1 MSVYFVTSNYSFSG
15 AKVRLFLKNAS
26 IFDFLAFWR
35 RNHPSSSYSS
45 YLYTFKTNPMETT
58 EKKLFL
64 LDAYALIY
72 RAFFAMSKN
81 PRLNSKGVNTSA
93 VMGFLNSLY
102 EILQK
107 EKPSHIGVA
116 FDVAGTA
123 QRQAEYSEYKA
134 NREKMP
140 DDLRDAIPYIIRLI
154 EGFNIPVYGVEGYEA
169 DDVIGTLAKKAE
181 QQGFLTYMMT
191 PDKDFGQLVTDKILL
206 YKPAKFGEPAQVWG
220 PKEVCERYGI
230 QEPKQLI
237 DILGL
242 WGDAADNI
250 PGIPGIGEKTAAQ
263 LVGKYG
269 SVENLIA
276 HADELKGKQKENVV
290 NFAEQGLMSKSLATI
305 NLEVPVEFNEEEL
318 KAKEPD
324 VPMLMA
330 LFEELEFRTFAKRF
344 LEDYKTKQSTL
355 DGPST
360 LRQAQGSGTLASPS
374 LRGTKQSREVTEGS
388 QQNDLF
394 STEATSPSGQFD
406 LFNQGDNSGLLEFSD
421 KDSAKTV
428 AHNYQLV
435 ESDADIQALVGLL
448 SKQKQFVFDTETTNI
463 DVYSAELV
471 GLSFAIKAHEAWYLS
486 MPADQE
492 ECQKK
497 LELLRPLFE
506 DESILKIGQNLK
518 YDISMLA
525 QYGISVKG
533 KLFDTMLAHYLLEP
547 EQRHNM
553 DYLAEVY
560 LNYITI
566 PIEDLIGKGR
576 QQKTMREVPVNLV
589 KEYAAED
596 ADITLQ
602 LYEKLLPLLKENG
615 VEKLFYEIEMPLV
628 PVLSRMEANGVRI
641 DTENLLQISEAF
653 GVEIHKIEE
662 EIYNAAGMPFNIA
675 SPKQLGE
682 VLFEKLRIDEK
693 AKKTKTGQYATGE
706 DVLQKLSHK
715 HPIIQL
721 ILDYRSFTKLKSTY
735 LDALPALVNPKDGL
749 IHTSYNQAVTATGRL
764 SSNNPNLQNIP
775 VRTEKGR
782 EIRRAFV
789 PRSPQYTLLAADYSQ
804 IELRIIAH
812 LSQDP
817 AMMADFN
824 LGHDIHAATA
834 AKVFHVPMDQVT
846 KEQRS
851 RAKAVNFGIIY
862 GMSAFGLAERMEL
875 SRSEAADIIK
885 KYFEEYAGIKEYMNR
900 SIALARE
907 RGYAETIL
915 GRRRYLRDINGAN
928 SVVRGFAER
937 NAINAP
943 IQGSSADMIKIAMI
957 GIHEELERLKM
968 QSKMILQVHDELVF
982 DAHLDELDALKAIVQ
997 DKMVNALPLS
1007 VPVVVEMNTGANWL
1021 EAH

>member
-1 MSVYFVTSNYSFSG
+1 
-15 AKVRLFLKNAS
+15 
-26 IFDFLAFWR
+26 
-35 RNHPSSSYSS
+35 
-45 YLYTFKTNPMETT
+45 METT

-81 PRLNSKGVNTSA
+81 PRMNSKGVNTSA

-107 EKPSHIGVA
+107 EKPTHIGVA

-140 DDLRDAIPYIIRLI
+140 DDLRDAIPYIIRLV
-154 EGFNIPVYGVEGYEA
+154 EAFNIPVYGVEGYEA
-169 DDVIGTLAKKAE
+169 DDVIGTLSKKAE
-181 QQGFLTYMMT
+181 QQGFITYMMT

-250 PGIPGIGEKTAAQ
+250 PGIPGIGEKTAAI

-276 HADELKGKQKENVV
+276 HADELKGKQKENVIA
-290 NFAEQGLMSKSLATI
+290 FAEQGLMSKALATI
-305 NLEVPVEFNEEEL
+305 NLEVPVKFNEEEL
-318 KAKEPD
+318 KAKDPD
-324 VPMLMA
+324 VPALMA
-330 LFEELEFRTFAKRF
+330 LFEELEFKTFAKRF
-344 LEDYKTKQSTL
+344 LEDYKGKHGVDSPL
-355 DGPST
+355 PPSE
-360 LRQAQGSGTLASPS
+360 
-374 LRGTKQSREVTEGS
+374 RGTQPMGASAGS
-388 QQNDLF
+388 QQPELF
-394 STEATSPSGQFD
+394 SDASAFD
-406 LFNQGDNSGLLEFSD
+406 LFHQGDNSGLLEFSD
-421 KDSAKTV
+421 KDSAKTI
-428 AHNYQLV
+428 AHDYQLV
-435 ESDADIQALVGLL
+435 EAEADIKALVELL
-448 SKQKQFVFDTETTNI
+448 SQQQQFVFDTETTNI

-471 GLSFAIKAHEAWYLS
+471 GLSFAIKAHEAWYLT
-486 MPADQE
+486 MPAE
-492 ECQKK
+492 REACQKK

-506 DESILKIGQNLK
+506 NESILKIGQNLK

-533 KLFDTMLAHYLLEP
+533 KMFDTMLAHYLLEP

-560 LNYITI
+560 LNYLTI

-576 QQKTMREVPVNLV
+576 QQKTMREVPVELV

-641 DTENLLQISEAF
+641 DTENLQQISEAF
-653 GVEIHKIEE
+653 GGEIHKIEE
-662 EIYNAAGMPFNIA
+662 QIYQAAGTPFNIA

-682 VLFEKLRIDEK
+682 ILFERLRIDEK

-715 HPIIQL
+715 HPIIQM

-789 PRSPQYTLLAADYSQ
+789 PRSEAYTLLAADYSQ

-817 AMMADFN
+817 AMVADFN

-875 SRSEAADIIK
+875 SRSEAADIIR

-900 SIALARE
+900 SIALAKE

-957 GIHEELERLKM
+957 GIHQELERLKM

>member
-1 MSVYFVTSNYSFSG
+1 
-15 AKVRLFLKNAS
+15 
-26 IFDFLAFWR
+26 
-35 RNHPSSSYSS
+35 
-45 YLYTFKTNPMETT
+45 METT

-72 RAFFAMSKN
+72 RAFFAMNKN
-81 PRLNSKGVNTSA
+81 PRMTSKGLNTSA

-102 EILQK
+102 EILK
-107 EKPSHIGVA
+107 NEKPTHIGVA

-140 DDLRDAIPYIIRLI
+140 DDLRESIPYIIRLI
-154 EGFNIPVYGVEGYEA
+154 EAFNIPIYGVEGYEA
-169 DDVIGTLAKKAE
+169 DDVIGTLSKKAE
-181 QQGFLTYMMT
+181 QQGFTTYMMT
-191 PDKDFGQLVTDKILL
+191 PDKDFGQLVTDKVLL

-263 LVGKYG
+263 LVQKYG

-276 HADELKGKQKENVV
+276 HADELKGKQKENVI
-290 NFAEQGLMSKSLATI
+290 NFAEQGMMSKMLATI
-305 NLEVPVEFNEEEL
+305 NLEVPVEFDEEEL

-324 VPMLMA
+324 LPALMA
-330 LFEELEFRTFAKRF
+330 LFEELEFKTFAKRF
-344 LEDYKTKQSTL
+344 LEDYKGKQSTL

-360 LRQAQGSGTLASPS
+360 GSGTSASPS
-374 LRGTKQSREVTEGS
+374 LRGTKQSRETAES
-388 QQNDLF
+388 QTPDLF
-394 STEATSPSGQFD
+394 STSTPSGEFD
-406 LFNQGDNSGLLEFSD
+406 LFHQNDNSGLLEFSD

-428 AHNYQLV
+428 AHDYKLV
-435 ESDADIQALVGLL
+435 ETEADIKVLVELL
-448 SKQKQFVFDTETTNI
+448 KSQKQFIFDTETTNV
-463 DVYSAELV
+463 DVYSADLV
-471 GLSFAIKAHEAWYLS
+471 GVSFAIKAHEAWYLP
-486 MPADQE
+486 MPTE
-492 ECQKK
+492 REKCQKK

-506 DESILKIGQNLK
+506 DETILKIGQNLK

-525 QYGISVKG
+525 QYGINVKG
-533 KLFDTMLAHYLLEP
+533 KMFDTMLAHYLLEP

-560 LNYITI
+560 LNY
-566 PIEDLIGKGR
+566 
-576 QQKTMREVPVNLV
+576 
-589 KEYAAED
+589 
-596 ADITLQ
+596 ITLQ

-628 PVLSRMEANGVRI
+628 PVLSRMETNGVKI
-641 DTENLLQISEAF
+641 DTQNLQQISDEF
-653 GVEIHKIEE
+653 GGEIQKIEE
-662 EIYNAAGMPFNIA
+662 EIYALAGTPFNIA

-682 VLFEKLRIDEK
+682 VLFEKLKIDEK

-706 DVLQKLSHK
+706 EVLQKLLHK
-715 HPIIQL
+715 HPIIQK

-775 VRTEKGR
+775 VRTAQGR

-817 AMMADFN
+817 AMVNDFN

-834 AKVFHVPMDQVT
+834 AKVFHVPMNEVT

-957 GIHEELERLKM
+957 GIHKEMQRLKM
-968 QSKMILQVHDELVF
+968 QSKMMLQVHDELVF
-982 DAHLDELDALKAIVQ
+982 DAHLDELDTLKAIVN

-1007 VPVVVEMNTGANWL
+1007 VPVVVEMNTGNNWL

>member
-1 MSVYFVTSNYSFSG
+1 
-15 AKVRLFLKNAS
+15 
-26 IFDFLAFWR
+26 
-35 RNHPSSSYSS
+35 
-45 YLYTFKTNPMETT
+45 METT

-72 RAFFAMSKN
+72 RAFFAMNKN
-81 PRLNSKGVNTSA
+81 PRMTSKGLNTSA

-102 EILQK
+102 EILK
-107 EKPSHIGVA
+107 NEKPTHIGVA

-140 DDLRDAIPYIIRLI
+140 DDLRESIPYIIRLI
-154 EGFNIPVYGVEGYEA
+154 EAFNIPIYGVEGYEA
-169 DDVIGTLAKKAE
+169 DDVIGTLSKKAE
-181 QQGFLTYMMT
+181 QQGFTTYMMT
-191 PDKDFGQLVTDKILL
+191 PDKDFGQLVTDKVLL

-263 LVGKYG
+263 LVQKYG

-276 HADELKGKQKENVV
+276 HADELKGKQKENVI
-290 NFAEQGLMSKSLATI
+290 NFAEQGMMSKMLATI
-305 NLEVPVEFNEEEL
+305 NLEVPVEFDEEEL
-318 KAKEPD
+318 RAKEPD
-324 VPMLMA
+324 LPALMA
-330 LFEELEFRTFAKRF
+330 LFEELEFKTFAKRF
-344 LEDYKTKQSTL
+344 LDDYKKAHTDSLQ
-355 DGPST
+355 
-360 LRQAQGSGTLASPS
+360 QASPS
-374 LRGTKQSREVTEGS
+374 ERGAGGS
-388 QQNDLF
+388 QTLPTAKGSQTPDLF
-394 STEATSPSGQFD
+394 SNADQFD
-406 LFNQGDNSGLLEFSD
+406 LFSQSENNGNLLEFSD
-421 KDSAKTV
+421 KNSAKTV
-428 AHNYQLV
+428 QHDYKLV
-435 ESDADIQALVGLL
+435 ETDEDIKALVKQL
-448 SKQKQFVFDTETTNI
+448 SKQKQFVFDTETTNV
-463 DVYSAELV
+463 DVYSADLV
-471 GLSFAIKAHEAWYLS
+471 GVSFAIKAHEAWYLPMS
-486 MPADQE
+486 AERE

-506 DESILKIGQNLK
+506 DESILIIGQNLK

-533 KLFDTMLAHYLLEP
+533 KMFDTMLAHYLLEP

-576 QQKTMREVPVNLV
+576 QQKTMREVPVETV

-641 DTENLLQISEAF
+641 DTQNLQQISDEF
-653 GVEIHKIEE
+653 GGEIQKIEE
-662 EIYNAAGMPFNIA
+662 EIYALAGTPFNIA

-682 VLFEKLRIDEK
+682 VLFEKLKIDEK

-706 DVLQKLSHK
+706 EVLQKLLHK
-715 HPIIQL
+715 HPIIQK

-775 VRTEKGR
+775 VRTAQGR

-789 PRSPQYTLLAADYSQ
+789 PRSEAYTLLAADYSQ

-817 AMMADFN
+817 AMVADFN

-834 AKVFHVPMDQVT
+834 AKVFHVPMNEVT

-957 GIHEELERLKM
+957 GIHEEMQRLKM
-968 QSKMILQVHDELVF
+968 QSKMMLQVHDELVF
-982 DAHLDELDALKAIVQ
+982 DAHLDELDTLKAIVN

-1007 VPVVVEMNTGANWL
+1007 VPVVVEMNTGSNWL

>member
-1 MSVYFVTSNYSFSG
+1 
-15 AKVRLFLKNAS
+15 
-26 IFDFLAFWR
+26 
-35 RNHPSSSYSS
+35 
-45 YLYTFKTNPMETT
+45 METT

-72 RAFFAMSKN
+72 RAFFALNKN
-81 PRLNSKGVNTSA
+81 PRINSKGVNTSA

-102 EILQK
+102 EILK
-107 EKPSHIGVA
+107 NEKPSHIGVA

-123 QRQAEYSEYKA
+123 QRQEEYNEYKA

-140 DDLRDAIPYIIRLI
+140 DDLRESIPYIIRLI
-154 EGFNIPVYGVEGYEA
+154 EAFNIPIYGVEGYEA
-169 DDVIGTLAKKAE
+169 DDVIGTLSKKAE
-181 QQGFLTYMMT
+181 KEGFTTYMMT
-191 PDKDFGQLVTDKILL
+191 PDKDFGQLVTDKVLL
-206 YKPAKFGEPAQVWG
+206 YKPAKFGEPAQIWG

-230 QEPKQLI
+230 SEPKQLI

-250 PGIPGIGEKTAAQ
+250 PGIPGIGEKTAAI

-276 HADELKGKQKENVV
+276 HADELKGKQKDNVIA
-290 NFAEQGLMSKSLATI
+290 FAEQGLMSKALATI
-305 NLEVPVEFNEEEL
+305 NLEVPVDFDENEL
-318 KAKEPD
+318 KAKGPD
-324 VPMLMA
+324 LPTLMA
-330 LFEELEFRTFAKRF
+330 LFEELEFKTFAKRF
-344 LEDYKTKQSTL
+344 LDDYKKTHTGEASL
-355 DGPST
+355 DCFVPRNDGKTS
-360 LRQAQGSGTLASPS
+360 
-374 LRGTKQSREVTEGS
+374 GS
-388 QQNDLF
+388 QAPDLF
-394 STEATSPSGQFD
+394 SNETSTPSGQFD
-406 LFNQGDNSGLLEFSD
+406 LFNQDGGNGLLEFSD

-428 AHNYQLV
+428 QHVYKLV
-435 ESDADIQALVGLL
+435 ETDEEIKALVEHL
-448 SKQKQFVFDTETTNI
+448 SQQTRFVFDTETTNI
-463 DVYSAELV
+463 DVYSADLV

-486 MPADQE
+486 MPANRE
-492 ECQKK
+492 ECQRK

-506 DESILKIGQNLK
+506 DESIMKIGQNLK
-518 YDISMLA
+518 FDISMLA

-533 KLFDTMLAHYLLEP
+533 KLFDTMLAHYLIEP

-560 LNYITI
+560 LNYVTI
-566 PIEDLIGKGR
+566 PIEELIGKGR
-576 QQKTMREVPVNLV
+576 QQKTMREVPVELV

-596 ADITLQ
+596 ADITMR

-628 PVLSRMEANGVRI
+628 PVLSRMEANGVKI
-641 DTENLLQISEAF
+641 DTENLKQISDEFA
-653 GVEIHKIEE
+653 VEIRKIEE
-662 EIYNAAGMPFNIA
+662 QIYELAGMPFNIA

-682 VLFEKLRIDEK
+682 ILFEKLRIDEK

-706 DVLQKLSHK
+706 EVLQKLAHK
-715 HPIIQL
+715 HPIVNL
-721 ILDYRSFTKLKSTY
+721 ILDYRSLTKLKSTY

-749 IHTSYNQAVTATGRL
+749 IHTSFNQAVTATGRL

-789 PRSPQYTLLAADYSQ
+789 PRSEQYTLLAADYSQ

-817 AMMADFN
+817 AMVADFN

-834 AKVFHVPMDQVT
+834 AKVFHVPMEQVT

-900 SIALARE
+900 SIALAKE

-957 GIHEELERLKM
+957 GIHQELERLKM

-982 DAHLDELDALKAIVQ
+982 DAHLDELDTLKSIVQ
-997 DKMVNALPLS
+997 DKMVNAMPLS
-1007 VPVVVEMNTGANWL
+1007 VPVVVEINTGANWL

>member
-1 MSVYFVTSNYSFSG
+1 
-15 AKVRLFLKNAS
+15 
-26 IFDFLAFWR
+26 
-35 RNHPSSSYSS
+35 
-45 YLYTFKTNPMETT
+45 METT

-140 DDLRDAIPYIIRLI
+140 DALRDAIPYIIRLI

-181 QQGFLTYMMT
+181 QQGFTTYMMT

-230 QEPKQLI
+230 KEPKQLI

-242 WGDAADNI
+242 WGDASDNI
-250 PGIPGIGEKTAAQ
+250 PGIPGIGEKTAAI

-305 NLEVPVEFNEEEL
+305 NLEVPVEFDEEEL

-324 VPMLMA
+324 VPALMA

-344 LEDYKTKQSTL
+344 LDDYKKSH
-355 DGPST
+355 DGQPVIET
-360 LRQAQGSGTLASPS
+360 PAPKTAAP
-374 LRGTKQSREVTEGS
+374 EP
-388 QQNDLF
+388 
-394 STEATSPSGQFD
+394 STEAPTPSGAFD
-406 LFNQGDNSGLLEFSD
+406 LFHQGGETDDLLVFSD

-435 ESDADIQALVGLL
+435 ESDADIQAVVALL

-463 DVYSAELV
+463 DVYCAELV

-486 MPADQE
+486 MPADRD

-506 DESILKIGQNLK
+506 DESIIKIGQNLK

-576 QQKTMREVPVNLV
+576 MQKTMREVPVNLV

-615 VEKLFYEIEMPLV
+615 VEKLFYKIEMPLV

-641 DTENLLQISEAF
+641 DTENLKQISDEF
-653 GVEIHKIEE
+653 GIKIHKIEE
-662 EIYNAAGMPFNIA
+662 KIYELAGMPFNIA

-682 VLFEKLRIDEK
+682 ILFERLRIDEK

-721 ILDYRSFTKLKSTY
+721 ILDYRSLTKLKSTY

-775 VRTEKGR
+775 VRTAQGR

-789 PRSPQYTLLAADYSQ
+789 PRSSEYTLLAADYSQ

-817 AMMADFN
+817 VMVNDFN

-957 GIHEELERLKM
+957 GIHQELERLKM

-1007 VPVVVEMNTGANWL
+1007 VPVIVEMNTGSNWL

>member
-1 MSVYFVTSNYSFSG
+1 MIENDVQKFHSILSFVVF
-15 AKVRLFLKNAS
+15 AKLEKISL
-26 IFDFLAFWR
+26 W
-35 RNHPSSSYSS
+35 Y
-45 YLYTFKTNPMETT
+45 FKTSYFYTIKRNTMETT

-72 RAFFAMSKN
+72 RAFFALNKN

-102 EILQK
+102 EILK
-107 EKPSHIGVA
+107 NEKPTHIGVA

-123 QRQAEYSEYKA
+123 QRQEEYSEYKA

-154 EGFNIPVYGVEGYEA
+154 EAFNIPVYGVEGYEA
-169 DDVIGTLAKKAE
+169 DDVIGTMSKMAE
-181 QQGFLTYMMT
+181 QQGFVTYMMT
-191 PDKDFGQLVTDKILL
+191 PDKDFGQLVTDKVLL
-206 YKPAKFGEPAQVWG
+206 YKPAKFGEPAQIWG

-250 PGIPGIGEKTAAQ
+250 PGIPGIGEKTAS
-263 LVGKYG
+263 LLIGRYG

-318 KAKEPD
+318 RAKEPD
-324 VPMLMA
+324 VPTLMA
-330 LFEELEFRTFAKRF
+330 LFEELEFRAFAKRF
-344 LEDYKTKQSTL
+344 LEDYNGKHGVDSPL
-355 DGPST
+355 PPSQREMSQPT
-360 LRQAQGSGTLASPS
+360 GASG
-374 LRGTKQSREVTEGS
+374 GS
-388 QQNDLF
+388 QQSDLF
-394 STEATSPSGQFD
+394 SSNETFD
-406 LFNQGDNSGLLEFSD
+406 LFHQGDNSGILEFSD

-428 AHNYQLV
+428 KHDYKLV
-435 ESDADIQALVGLL
+435 ETEADIQALVALL

-471 GLSFAIKAHEAWYLS
+471 GLSFAIKAHKAWYLS

-506 DESILKIGQNLK
+506 DQNIMKIGQNLK

-525 QYGISVKG
+525 QYGIEVKG
-533 KLFDTMLAHYLLEP
+533 KMFDTMLAHYLLEP

-576 QQKTMREVPVNLV
+576 MQKTMREVPVTLV

-641 DTENLLQISEAF
+641 DTENLKQISDEFAI
-653 GVEIHKIEE
+653 EIHNIEE
-662 EIYNAAGMPFNIA
+662 KIYELAGMPFNIA

-682 VLFEKLRIDEK
+682 ILFERLRIDEK

-817 AMMADFN
+817 AMVADFN

-957 GIHEELERLKM
+957 GIHKELERLKM

-982 DAHLDELDALKAIVQ
+982 DAHLDELEALKAIVQ
-997 DKMVNALPLS
+997 EKMVKALPLS
-1007 VPVVVEMNTGANWL
+1007 VPVIVEMNTGNNWL

>member
-1 MSVYFVTSNYSFSG
+1 
-15 AKVRLFLKNAS
+15 
-26 IFDFLAFWR
+26 
-35 RNHPSSSYSS
+35 
-45 YLYTFKTNPMETT
+45 METT

-81 PRLNSKGVNTSA
+81 PRMNSKGLNTSA

-107 EKPSHIGVA
+107 EKPTHIGVA
-116 FDVAGTA
+116 FDVSGTA

-140 DDLRDAIPYIIRLI
+140 DDLRDSIPYIIRLI
-154 EGFNIPVYGVEGYEA
+154 EAFNIPVYGVEGYEA
-169 DDVIGTLAKKAE
+169 DDVIGTLSKKAE
-181 QQGFLTYMMT
+181 QQGFITYMMT

-263 LVGKYG
+263 LVQKYG

-276 HADELKGKQKENVV
+276 HADELKGKQKENVI
-290 NFAEQGLMSKSLATI
+290 NFAEQGLMSKALATI
-305 NLEVPVEFNEEEL
+305 NLEVPVEFSEEEL

-324 VPMLMA
+324 VPALMA
-330 LFEELEFRTFAKRF
+330 LFEELEFKTFAKRF
-344 LEDYKTKQSTL
+344 LEDYKKTHGDVPQAETPTPK
-355 DGPST
+355 PS
-360 LRQAQGSGTLASPS
+360 AP
-374 LRGTKQSREVTEGS
+374 
-388 QQNDLF
+388 NLF
-394 STEATSPSGQFD
+394 STTPPSSEFD
-406 LFNQGDNSGLLEFSD
+406 LFHQGDNSGLLEFSD
-421 KDSAKTV
+421 KDSAKMV
-428 AHNYQLV
+428 PHDYKLV
-435 ESDADIQALVGLL
+435 ENDADIKSLVDLL
-448 SKQKQFVFDTETTNI
+448 CKQKQFVFDTETTNI

-486 MPADQE
+486 MPAE
-492 ECQKK
+492 REACQKK

-506 DESILKIGQNLK
+506 NEGIQKIGQNLK

-533 KLFDTMLAHYLLEP
+533 PMFDTMLAHYLLEP

-560 LNYITI
+560 LNYLTI

-576 QQKTMREVPVNLV
+576 QQRTMREVPVEQV

-602 LYEKLLPLLKENG
+602 LYEKLMPLLKENG

-628 PVLSRMEANGVRI
+628 PVLSRMEANGVKI
-641 DTENLLQISEAF
+641 DTENLQQISEEF
-653 GVEIHKIEE
+653 GKEIRKIEE
-662 EIYNAAGMPFNIA
+662 QIYQAAGTPFNIA

-682 VLFEKLRIDEK
+682 ILFEKLKIDEK

-715 HPIIQL
+715 HPIIQM

-817 AMMADFN
+817 AMVNDFN

-834 AKVFHVPMDQVT
+834 AKVFHVPMEQVT

-957 GIHEELERLKM
+957 GIHQELERLKM

-982 DAHLDELDALKAIVQ
+982 DAHLDELDTLKAIVN

-1007 VPVVVEMNTGANWL
+1007 VPVVVEMNTGSNWL

>member
-1 MSVYFVTSNYSFSG
+1 
-15 AKVRLFLKNAS
+15 
-26 IFDFLAFWR
+26 
-35 RNHPSSSYSS
+35 
-45 YLYTFKTNPMETT
+45 METT

-72 RAFFAMSKN
+72 RAFFALNKN
-81 PRLNSKGVNTSA
+81 PRINSKGVNTSA

-102 EILQK
+102 EILK
-107 EKPSHIGVA
+107 NEKPSYIGVA

-123 QRQAEYSEYKA
+123 QRQEEYSEYKA

-140 DDLRDAIPYIIRLI
+140 DDLRESIPYIIRLI
-154 EGFNIPVYGVEGYEA
+154 EAFNIPIYGVEGYEA
-169 DDVIGTLAKKAE
+169 DDVIGTLSKKAE
-181 QQGFLTYMMT
+181 KEGFTTYMMT
-191 PDKDFGQLVTDKILL
+191 PDKDFGQLVTDKVLL
-206 YKPAKFGEPAQVWG
+206 YKPAKFGEPAQIWG

-230 QEPKQLI
+230 SEPKQLI

-250 PGIPGIGEKTAAQ
+250 PGIPGIGEKTAAI

-276 HADELKGKQKENVV
+276 HADELKGKQKENVIA
-290 NFAEQGLMSKSLATI
+290 FAEQGLMSKALATI
-305 NLEVPVEFNEEEL
+305 NLEVPVNFDENEL

-324 VPMLMA
+324 LPTLMA
-330 LFEELEFRTFAKRF
+330 LFEELEFKTFAKRF
-344 LEDYKTKQSTL
+344 LDDYKKIHTGEASL
-355 DGPST
+355 DCFVPRNDGKTS
-360 LRQAQGSGTLASPS
+360 
-374 LRGTKQSREVTEGS
+374 GS
-388 QQNDLF
+388 QAPDLF
-394 STEATSPSGQFD
+394 SNETSTPSGQFD
-406 LFNQGDNSGLLEFSD
+406 LFNQDGGNGLLEFSD

-428 AHNYQLV
+428 QHVYKLV
-435 ESDADIQALVGLL
+435 ETDEEIKALVERL
-448 SKQKQFVFDTETTNI
+448 SQQTRFVFDTETTNI
-463 DVYSAELV
+463 DVYSADLV

-486 MPADQE
+486 MPANRE
-492 ECQKK
+492 ECQRK

-506 DESILKIGQNLK
+506 DESIMKIGQNLK
-518 YDISMLA
+518 FDISMLA

-533 KLFDTMLAHYLLEP
+533 KLFDTMLAHYLIEP

-560 LNYITI
+560 LNYVTI
-566 PIEDLIGKGR
+566 PIEELIGKGR
-576 QQKTMREVPVNLV
+576 QQKTMREVPVELV

-596 ADITLQ
+596 ADITMR

-628 PVLSRMEANGVRI
+628 PVLSRMEANGVKI
-641 DTENLLQISEAF
+641 DTENLKQISDEFA
-653 GVEIHKIEE
+653 VEIRKIEE
-662 EIYNAAGMPFNIA
+662 QIYELAGMPFNIA

-682 VLFEKLRIDEK
+682 ILFEKLRIDEK

-706 DVLQKLSHK
+706 EVLQKLAHK
-715 HPIIQL
+715 HPIVNL
-721 ILDYRSFTKLKSTY
+721 ILDYRSLTKLKSTY

-749 IHTSYNQAVTATGRL
+749 IHTSFNQAVTATGRL

-789 PRSPQYTLLAADYSQ
+789 PRSEQYTLLAADYSQ

-817 AMMADFN
+817 AMVADFN

-834 AKVFHVPMDQVT
+834 AKVFHVPMEQVT

-900 SIALARE
+900 SIALAKE

-957 GIHEELERLKM
+957 GIHQELERLKM

-982 DAHLDELDALKAIVQ
+982 DAHLDELDTLKSIVQ
-997 DKMVNALPLS
+997 DKMVHAMPLS
-1007 VPVVVEMNTGANWL
+1007 VPVVVEINTGANWL

>member
-1 MSVYFVTSNYSFSG
+1 
-15 AKVRLFLKNAS
+15 
-26 IFDFLAFWR
+26 
-35 RNHPSSSYSS
+35 
-45 YLYTFKTNPMETT
+45 MENT

-72 RAFFAMSKN
+72 RAFFALSKN
-81 PRLNSKGVNTSA
+81 PRMNSKGVNTSA

-107 EKPSHIGVA
+107 EKPTHIGVA
-116 FDVAGTA
+116 FDVSGTA

-140 DDLRDAIPYIIRLI
+140 DDLRDSIPYIIRLI
-154 EGFNIPVYGVEGYEA
+154 EAFNIPVYGVEGYEA
-169 DDVIGTLAKKAE
+169 DDVIGTLSKKAE
-181 QQGFLTYMMT
+181 QQGFITYMMT

-230 QEPKQLI
+230 KEPKQLI

-263 LVGKYG
+263 LVQKYG

-276 HADELKGKQKENVV
+276 HADELKGKQKENVI
-290 NFAEQGLMSKSLATI
+290 NFAEQGLLSKALATI

-318 KAKEPD
+318 KTKEPD
-324 VPMLMA
+324 VPTLMA
-330 LFEELEFRTFAKRF
+330 LFEELEFKTFAKRF
-344 LEDYKTKQSTL
+344 LEDYKKTHGDVPQAETPTPK
-355 DGPST
+355 PS
-360 LRQAQGSGTLASPS
+360 AP
-374 LRGTKQSREVTEGS
+374 
-388 QQNDLF
+388 NLF
-394 STEATSPSGQFD
+394 STTPPSSEFD
-406 LFNQGDNSGLLEFSD
+406 LFHQGDNSGLLEFSD

-428 AHNYQLV
+428 PHDYKLV
-435 ESDADIQALVGLL
+435 ENDADIKSLVDLL
-448 SKQKQFVFDTETTNI
+448 CKQKQFVFDTETTNI

-486 MPADQE
+486 MPADRE
-492 ECQKK
+492 ACQKK

-506 DESILKIGQNLK
+506 NEGIRKIGQNLK

-533 KLFDTMLAHYLLEP
+533 PMFDTMLAHYLLEP

-560 LNYITI
+560 LNYLTI

-576 QQKTMREVPVNLV
+576 QQKTMREVPVEQV

-602 LYEKLLPLLKENG
+602 LYEKLMPLLKENG

-628 PVLSRMEANGVRI
+628 PVLSRMEANGVKI
-641 DTENLLQISEAF
+641 DTENLQQISEEF
-653 GVEIHKIEE
+653 GKEIRKIEE
-662 EIYNAAGMPFNIA
+662 QIYGAAGTPFNIA

-682 VLFEKLRIDEK
+682 ILFEKLKIDEK

-715 HPIIQL
+715 HPIIQM

-817 AMMADFN
+817 AMVNDFN

-834 AKVFHVPMDQVT
+834 AKVFHVPMEQVT

-957 GIHEELERLKM
+957 GIHQELERLKM

-982 DAHLDELDALKAIVQ
+982 DAHLDELDTLKAIVN

-1007 VPVVVEMNTGANWL
+1007 VPVVVEMNTGSNWL

>member
-1 MSVYFVTSNYSFSG
+1 
-15 AKVRLFLKNAS
+15 
-26 IFDFLAFWR
+26 
-35 RNHPSSSYSS
+35 
-45 YLYTFKTNPMETT
+45 MENT

-72 RAFFAMSKN
+72 RAFFALSKN
-81 PRLNSKGVNTSA
+81 PRMNSKGVNTSA

-107 EKPSHIGVA
+107 EKPTHIGVA
-116 FDVAGTA
+116 FDVSGTA

-140 DDLRDAIPYIIRLI
+140 DDLRDSIPYIIRLI
-154 EGFNIPVYGVEGYEA
+154 EAFNIPVYGVEGYEA
-169 DDVIGTLAKKAE
+169 DDVIGTLSKKAE
-181 QQGFLTYMMT
+181 QQGFITYMMT

-263 LVGKYG
+263 LVQKYG

-276 HADELKGKQKENVV
+276 HADELKGKQKENVI
-290 NFAEQGLMSKSLATI
+290 NFAEQGLMSKALATI
-305 NLEVPVEFNEEEL
+305 NLEVPVEFSEEEL

-324 VPMLMA
+324 VPALMA
-330 LFEELEFRTFAKRF
+330 LFEELEFKTFAKRF
-344 LEDYKTKQSTL
+344 LEDYKKTHGDVQQAEIPTPK
-355 DGPST
+355 PS
-360 LRQAQGSGTLASPS
+360 AP
-374 LRGTKQSREVTEGS
+374 
-388 QQNDLF
+388 NLF
-394 STEATSPSGQFD
+394 STTPPSSEFD
-406 LFNQGDNSGLLEFSD
+406 LFHQGDNSGLLEFSD

-428 AHNYQLV
+428 PHDYKLV
-435 ESDADIQALVGLL
+435 ENDADIKSLVDLL
-448 SKQKQFVFDTETTNI
+448 CKQKQIVFDTETTNI

-486 MPADQE
+486 MPAE
-492 ECQKK
+492 REACQKK

-506 DESILKIGQNLK
+506 NEGIRKIGQNLK

-525 QYGISVKG
+525 QYGINVKG
-533 KLFDTMLAHYLLEP
+533 TMFDTMLAHYLLEP

-560 LNYITI
+560 LNYLTI

-576 QQKTMREVPVNLV
+576 QQKTMREVPVEQV

-602 LYEKLLPLLKENG
+602 LYEKLMPLLKENG

-628 PVLSRMEANGVRI
+628 PVLSRMEANGVKI
-641 DTENLLQISEAF
+641 DTENLQQISEEF
-653 GVEIHKIEE
+653 GKEIRKIEE
-662 EIYNAAGMPFNIA
+662 RIYEAAGTPFNIA

-682 VLFEKLRIDEK
+682 ILFEKLKIDEK

-715 HPIIQL
+715 HPIIQM

-789 PRSPQYTLLAADYSQ
+789 PRSEAYTLLAADYSQ

-817 AMMADFN
+817 AMVNDFN

-834 AKVFHVPMDQVT
+834 AKVFHVPMEQVT

-957 GIHEELERLKM
+957 GIHQELECLKM

-982 DAHLDELDALKAIVQ
+982 DAHLDELDTLKAIVQ

-1007 VPVVVEMNTGANWL
+1007 VPVVVEMNTGNNWL

>member
-1 MSVYFVTSNYSFSG
+1 
-15 AKVRLFLKNAS
+15 
-26 IFDFLAFWR
+26 
-35 RNHPSSSYSS
+35 
-45 YLYTFKTNPMETT
+45 MENT

-72 RAFFAMSKN
+72 RAFFALNKN
-81 PRLNSKGVNTSA
+81 PRINSKGLNTSA

-102 EILQK
+102 EILK
-107 EKPSHIGVA
+107 NERPTHIGVA

-123 QRQAEYSEYKA
+123 QRQAEYSDYKA

-154 EGFNIPVYGVEGYEA
+154 EAFNIPIYGVEGYEA
-169 DDVIGTLAKKAE
+169 DDVIGTLSKKAE
-181 QQGFLTYMMT
+181 QQGFMTYMMT
-191 PDKDFGQLVTDKILL
+191 PDKDFGQLVTDRVLL

-220 PKEVCERYGI
+220 PKEVCQRYGI
-230 QEPKQLI
+230 NEPKQLI

-263 LVGKYG
+263 LVQRYG

-276 HADELKGKQKENVV
+276 HADELKGKQKENVIA
-290 NFAEQGLMSKSLATI
+290 FAEQGLMSKALATI
-305 NLEVPVEFNEEEL
+305 NLEVPVEFDEEEL
-318 KAKEPD
+318 RAKEPD
-324 VPMLMA
+324 LPALMA
-330 LFEELEFRTFAKRF
+330 LLEELEFRTFAKRF
-344 LEDYKTKQSTL
+344 LEDYKKTHANTTSIDCFVPRN
-355 DGPST
+355 DGMAKESKD
-360 LRQAQGSGTLASPS
+360 L
-374 LRGTKQSREVTEGS
+374 
-388 QQNDLF
+388 DLF
-394 STEATSPSGQFD
+394 SSSDTPD
-406 LFNQGDNSGLLEFSD
+406 LFHQGGEGDTGLLEFSD
-421 KDSAKTV
+421 KASAKTV
-428 AHNYQLV
+428 AHDYKLV
-435 ESDADIQALVGLL
+435 ETEADIKALVARL
-448 SKQKQFVFDTETTNI
+448 SKQKQFVFDTETTDI
-463 DVYSAELV
+463 DVYNAELV
-471 GLSFAIKAHEAWYLS
+471 GVSFAIKAHEAWYLP
-486 MPADQE
+486 MPAERE
-492 ECQKK
+492 ECQKR

-506 DESILKIGQNLK
+506 DETLLKIGQNLK

-525 QYGISVKG
+525 QYGIEVKG
-533 KLFDTMLAHYLLEP
+533 PMFDTMLAHYLLEP

-560 LNYITI
+560 LNYVTI

-576 QQKTMREVPVNLV
+576 QQKTMREVPVELV

-602 LYEKLLPLLKENG
+602 LYEKLQPLLKENG
-615 VEKLFYEIEMPLV
+615 VEKLFYDIEMPLV

-641 DTENLLQISEAF
+641 DTHNLQQISEEF
-653 GVEIHKIEE
+653 GGEIRKIEE
-662 EIYNAAGMPFNIA
+662 RIYELAGTPFNIA

-682 VLFEKLRIDEK
+682 VLFERLKIDEK

-706 DVLQKLSHK
+706 EVLQKLSHK
-715 HPIIQL
+715 HPIIQM

-789 PRSPQYTLLAADYSQ
+789 PRSEQYTLLAADYSQ

-817 AMMADFN
+817 AMVADFN

-834 AKVFHVPMDQVT
+834 AKVFHVPMSEVT

-885 KYFEEYAGIKEYMNR
+885 KYFEEYAGIRAYMDR

-915 GRRRYLRDINGAN
+915 GRRRYLRDINGSN

-957 GIHEELERLKM
+957 GIHQEMQRLKM

-982 DAHLDELDALKAIVQ
+982 DAHLDELDALKAIVN

-1007 VPVVVEMNTGANWL
+1007 VPVVVEINTGDHWL
-1021 EAH
+1021 AAH

>member
-1 MSVYFVTSNYSFSG
+1 MT
-15 AKVRLFLKNAS
+15 
-26 IFDFLAFWR
+26 
-35 RNHPSSSYSS
+35 
-45 YLYTFKTNPMETT
+45 METP

-81 PRLNSKGVNTSA
+81 PRMNSKGLNTSA

-116 FDVAGTA
+116 FDVSGTA

-154 EGFNIPVYGVEGYEA
+154 EAFNIPVYGVEGYEA
-169 DDVIGTLAKKAE
+169 DDVIGTLSKKAE
-181 QQGFLTYMMT
+181 QQDFLTYMMT

-206 YKPAKFGEPAQVWG
+206 YKPAKFGEPAQIWG

-230 QEPKQLI
+230 KEPKQLI

-263 LVGKYG
+263 LVQKYG

-276 HADELKGKQKENVV
+276 HADELKGKQKENVI
-290 NFAEQGLMSKSLATI
+290 NFAEQGLMSKALATI
-305 NLEVPVEFNEEEL
+305 NLEVPVEFNEEDL

-324 VPMLMA
+324 VPALMA

-344 LEDYKTKQSTL
+344 LEDYKGKHGVDSPL
-355 DGPST
+355 PPS
-360 LRQAQGSGTLASPS
+360 Q
-374 LRGTKQSREVTEGS
+374 RGTSQPSVASEGS
-388 QQNDLF
+388 QQPNLF
-394 STEATSPSGQFD
+394 SSNETFD
-406 LFNQGDNSGLLEFSD
+406 LFHQGDDNGLLEFSD
-421 KDSAKTV
+421 KDSAKVV
-428 AHNYQLV
+428 AHDYQLV
-435 ESDADIQALVGLL
+435 ESDADIKALVDLL

-471 GLSFAIKAHEAWYLS
+471 GLSFAIKAHEAWYLP
-486 MPADQE
+486 MPANRE

-506 DESILKIGQNLK
+506 DESIMKIGQNLK

-525 QYGISVKG
+525 QYGINVKG
-533 KLFDTMLAHYLLEP
+533 TMFDTMLAHYLIEP

-560 LNYITI
+560 LNYLTI

-576 QQKTMREVPVNLV
+576 QQKTMREVPVELV

-628 PVLSRMEANGVRI
+628 PVLSRMEANGVKI
-641 DTENLLQISEAF
+641 DTENLQQISEEF
-653 GVEIHKIEE
+653 GRQIRKIEE
-662 EIYNAAGMPFNIA
+662 EIYKAAGIPFNIA

-682 VLFEKLRIDEK
+682 VLFERLRIDEK

-715 HPIIQL
+715 HPIIQM
-721 ILDYRSFTKLKSTY
+721 ILDYRSLTKLKSTY

-789 PRSPQYTLLAADYSQ
+789 PRSPHYTLLAADYSQ

-817 AMMADFN
+817 AMVADFN

-957 GIHEELERLKM
+957 GIHQELERLKM

>member
-1 MSVYFVTSNYSFSG
+1 
-15 AKVRLFLKNAS
+15 
-26 IFDFLAFWR
+26 
-35 RNHPSSSYSS
+35 
-45 YLYTFKTNPMETT
+45 METT

-72 RAFFAMSKN
+72 RAFFALNKN
-81 PRLNSKGVNTSA
+81 PRINSKGVNTSA

-102 EILQK
+102 EILK
-107 EKPSHIGVA
+107 NEKPSHIGVA

-123 QRQAEYSEYKA
+123 QRQEEYSEYKA

-140 DDLRDAIPYIIRLI
+140 DDLRESIPYIIRLI
-154 EGFNIPVYGVEGYEA
+154 EAFNIPIYGVEGYEA
-169 DDVIGTLAKKAE
+169 DDVIGTLSKKAE
-181 QQGFLTYMMT
+181 KEGFTTYMMT
-191 PDKDFGQLVTDKILL
+191 PDKDFGQLVTDKVLL
-206 YKPAKFGEPAQVWG
+206 YKPAKFGEPAQIWG

-230 QEPKQLI
+230 SEPKQLI

-250 PGIPGIGEKTAAQ
+250 PGIPGIGEKTAAI

-276 HADELKGKQKENVV
+276 HADELKGKQKENVIA
-290 NFAEQGLMSKSLATI
+290 FAEQGLMSKALATI
-305 NLEVPVEFNEEEL
+305 SLEVPVNFDEDEL

-324 VPMLMA
+324 LPALMA
-330 LFEELEFRTFAKRF
+330 LFEELEFKTFAKRF
-344 LEDYKTKQSTL
+344 LDDYKKTHTGEASL
-355 DGPST
+355 DCFVPRNDGKTS
-360 LRQAQGSGTLASPS
+360 
-374 LRGTKQSREVTEGS
+374 GS
-388 QQNDLF
+388 QAPDLF
-394 STEATSPSGQFD
+394 SNETSTPSGQFD
-406 LFNQGDNSGLLEFSD
+406 LFNQDGGNGLLEFSD

-428 AHNYQLV
+428 QHVYKLV
-435 ESDADIQALVGLL
+435 ETDEEIRALVERL
-448 SKQKQFVFDTETTNI
+448 SQQTRFVFDTETTNI
-463 DVYSAELV
+463 DVYSADLV

-486 MPADQE
+486 MPANRE
-492 ECQKK
+492 ECQRK

-506 DESILKIGQNLK
+506 DESIMKIGQNLK
-518 YDISMLA
+518 FDISMLA

-533 KLFDTMLAHYLLEP
+533 KLFDTMLAHYLIEP

-560 LNYITI
+560 LNYVTI
-566 PIEDLIGKGR
+566 PIEELIGKGR
-576 QQKTMREVPVNLV
+576 QQKTMREVPVELV

-596 ADITLQ
+596 ADITMR

-628 PVLSRMEANGVRI
+628 PVLSRMEANGVKI
-641 DTENLLQISEAF
+641 DTENLKQISDEFA
-653 GVEIHKIEE
+653 VEIRKIEE
-662 EIYNAAGMPFNIA
+662 QIYELAGMPFNIA

-682 VLFEKLRIDEK
+682 ILFEKLRIDEK

-706 DVLQKLSHK
+706 EVLQKLAHK
-715 HPIIQL
+715 HPIVNL
-721 ILDYRSFTKLKSTY
+721 ILDYRSLTKLKSTY

-749 IHTSYNQAVTATGRL
+749 IHTSFNQAVTATGRL

-789 PRSPQYTLLAADYSQ
+789 PRSEQYTLLAADYSQ

-817 AMMADFN
+817 AMVADFN

-834 AKVFHVPMDQVT
+834 AKVFHVPMEQVT

-900 SIALARE
+900 SIALAKE

-957 GIHEELERLKM
+957 GIHQELERLKM

-982 DAHLDELDALKAIVQ
+982 DAHLDELDTLKSIVQ
-997 DKMVNALPLS
+997 DKMVNAMPLS
-1007 VPVVVEMNTGANWL
+1007 VPVVVEINTGANWL

>member
-1 MSVYFVTSNYSFSG
+1 
-15 AKVRLFLKNAS
+15 
-26 IFDFLAFWR
+26 
-35 RNHPSSSYSS
+35 
-45 YLYTFKTNPMETT
+45 METT

-72 RAFFAMSKN
+72 RAFFAMNKN
-81 PRLNSKGVNTSA
+81 PRMNSKGVNTSA

-102 EILQK
+102 EILK
-107 EKPSHIGVA
+107 NEKPTHIGVA

-154 EGFNIPVYGVEGYEA
+154 EAFNIPVYGVEGYEA
-169 DDVIGTLAKKAE
+169 DDVIGTLSKKAE
-181 QQGFLTYMMT
+181 QQGFTTYMMT
-191 PDKDFGQLVTDKILL
+191 PDKDFGQLVTDKVLL

-230 QEPKQLI
+230 SDPKQLI

-250 PGIPGIGEKTAAQ
+250 PGIPGIGEKTAAI

-276 HADELKGKQKENVV
+276 HADELKGKQKENVIE
-290 NFAEQGLMSKSLATI
+290 FAEQGLMSKALATI
-305 NLEVPVEFNEEEL
+305 NLEVPVEFDEEEL

-324 VPMLMA
+324 VPALMA

-344 LEDYKTKQSTL
+344 LDDYKKTHSGEASL
-355 DGPST
+355 DCFVPRNDERT
-360 LRQAQGSGTLASPS
+360 TGSKTP
-374 LRGTKQSREVTEGS
+374 
-388 QQNDLF
+388 DLF
-394 STEATSPSGQFD
+394 SAEVPSPSGQFD

-428 AHNYQLV
+428 PHDYKLV
-435 ESDADIQALVGLL
+435 ESDEEIMALVEFL

-471 GLSFAIKAHEAWYLS
+471 GISFAIKAHEAWYLS

-492 ECQKK
+492 ECRKK

-525 QYGISVKG
+525 QYGINVRG
-533 KLFDTMLAHYLLEP
+533 KMFDTMLVHYLLEP

-576 QQKTMREVPVNLV
+576 QQKTMREVPINLV

-602 LYEKLLPLLKENG
+602 LYEKLLPLLNENG

-628 PVLSRMEANGVRI
+628 PVLSRMEANGVKI
-641 DTENLLQISEAF
+641 DTENLQQISEEF
-653 GVEIHKIEE
+653 GREIHKIEE
-662 EIYNAAGMPFNIA
+662 EIYELAGMPFNIA

-682 VLFEKLRIDEK
+682 ILFEKLKIDEK

-706 DVLQKLSHK
+706 EVLQKLLHK
-715 HPIIQL
+715 HAIIQK

-789 PRSPQYTLLAADYSQ
+789 PRSEAYTLLAADYSQ

-817 AMMADFN
+817 AMVADFI

-834 AKVFHVPMDQVT
+834 AKVFHVPMEQVT

-875 SRSEAADIIK
+875 SRSEAPDIIK

-900 SIALARE
+900 SIALAKE

-915 GRRRYLRDINGAN
+915 GRRRYLRDINSSN

-957 GIHEELERLKM
+957 GIHQEMERLKM

-982 DAHLDELDALKAIVQ
+982 DAHLDELDELKSIVEN
-997 DKMVNALPLS
+997 KMVNALPLS

>member
-1 MSVYFVTSNYSFSG
+1 
-15 AKVRLFLKNAS
+15 
-26 IFDFLAFWR
+26 
-35 RNHPSSSYSS
+35 
-45 YLYTFKTNPMETT
+45 MENT

-81 PRLNSKGVNTSA
+81 PRMNSKGLNTSA

-107 EKPSHIGVA
+107 EKPTHIGVA
-116 FDVAGTA
+116 FDVSGTA

-140 DDLRDAIPYIIRLI
+140 DDLRNAIPYIIRLI
-154 EGFNIPVYGVEGYEA
+154 EAFNIPVYGVEGYEA
-169 DDVIGTLAKKAE
+169 DDVIGTLSKKAE
-181 QQGFLTYMMT
+181 QQGFTTYMMT

-230 QEPKQLI
+230 EEPKQLI

-263 LVGKYG
+263 LVQKYG

-276 HADELKGKQKENVV
+276 HTDELKGKQKENVV
-290 NFAEQGLMSKSLATI
+290 NFAEQGLLSKALATI
-305 NLEVPVEFNEEEL
+305 NLEVPVDFNEEEL

-324 VPMLMA
+324 VPALMA
-330 LFEELEFRTFAKRF
+330 LFEELEFKTFAKRF

-360 LRQAQGSGTLASPS
+360 FRQAQGSGTLASPS
-374 LRGTKQSREVTEGS
+374 LRGTKQSRETAES
-388 QQNDLF
+388 QTPDLF
-394 STEATSPSGQFD
+394 STSTPSGEFD
-406 LFNQGDNSGLLEFSD
+406 LFHQNDNSGLLEFSD

-428 AHNYQLV
+428 AHDYQLV
-435 ESDADIQALVGLL
+435 ESDADIKALVDLL

-471 GLSFAIKAHEAWYLS
+471 GLSFSIKAHEAWYLS
-486 MPADQE
+486 MPAERE

-506 DESILKIGQNLK
+506 NENILKIGQNLK

-525 QYGISVKG
+525 QYGINVNG
-533 KLFDTMLAHYLLEP
+533 PMFDTMLAHYLLEP

-576 QQKTMREVPVNLV
+576 QQKTMREVPVELV

-628 PVLSRMEANGVRI
+628 PVLSRMEANGVKI
-641 DTENLLQISEAF
+641 DTENLHQISEEF
-653 GVEIHKIEE
+653 GGEIRKIEE
-662 EIYNAAGMPFNIA
+662 QIYEAAGTPFNIA

-682 VLFEKLRIDEK
+682 VLFEKLKIDEK

-715 HPIIQL
+715 HPIIQM

-789 PRSPQYTLLAADYSQ
+789 PRSEAYTLLAADYSQ

-817 AMMADFN
+817 AMVNDFN

-834 AKVFHVPMDQVT
+834 AKVFHVPMEQVT

-957 GIHEELERLKM
+957 GIHQELERLKM

-1007 VPVVVEMNTGANWL
+1007 VPVIVEMNTGANWL

>member
-1 MSVYFVTSNYSFSG
+1 
-15 AKVRLFLKNAS
+15 
-26 IFDFLAFWR
+26 
-35 RNHPSSSYSS
+35 
-45 YLYTFKTNPMETT
+45 MEKQ

-72 RAFFAMSKN
+72 RAFFALNKN
-81 PRLNSKGVNTSA
+81 PRINSKGVNTSA

-107 EKPSHIGVA
+107 EKPTHIGVA

-140 DDLRDAIPYIIRLI
+140 DDLREAIPYIIRLI
-154 EGFNIPVYGVEGYEA
+154 EAFNIAIYGVEGYEA
-169 DDVIGTLAKKAE
+169 DDVIGTMSKKAE

-191 PDKDFGQLVTDKILL
+191 PDKDFGQLVTDRVLL

-250 PGIPGIGEKTAAQ
+250 PGIPGIGEKTAAA

-276 HADELKGKQKENVV
+276 HADELKGKQKENVI
-290 NFAEQGLMSKSLATI
+290 NFAEQGLMSKALATI
-305 NLEVPVEFNEEEL
+305 NLEVPVEFDEEEL

-324 VPMLMA
+324 VPALMA
-330 LFEELEFRTFAKRF
+330 LFEELEFKTFAKRF
-344 LEDYKTKQSTL
+344 LEDYKTKQSAL

-360 LRQAQGSGTLASPS
+360 GSGTSQS
-374 LRGTKQSREVTEGS
+374 LRGTKQSMETTEGS
-388 QQNDLF
+388 QQPNLF
-394 STEATSPSGQFD
+394 SSNETFD
-406 LFNQGDNSGLLEFSD
+406 LFHQGDNSGILEFSD
-421 KDSAKTV
+421 KDSARTV
-428 AHNYQLV
+428 SHDYKLV
-435 ESDADIQALVGLL
+435 ESDADIKALTDLL
-448 SKQKQFVFDTETTNI
+448 SKQTQFVFDTETTNI

-471 GLSFAIKAHEAWYLS
+471 GLSFAIKAHEAWYLP
-486 MPADQE
+486 MPADRD
-492 ECQKK
+492 ECQKR

-506 DESILKIGQNLK
+506 DENIMKIGQNLK
-518 YDISMLA
+518 YDISMLS
-525 QYGISVKG
+525 QYGIKVKG
-533 KLFDTMLAHYLLEP
+533 RLFDTMLAHYLLEP

-553 DYLAEVY
+553 DYLAEAY
-560 LNYITI
+560 LDYITI
-566 PIEDLIGKGR
+566 PIEELIGKGR
-576 QQKTMREVPVNLV
+576 QQRSMREVPVEQV

-602 LYEKLLPLLKENG
+602 LYEKLSPMLKENG
-615 VEKLFYEIEMPLV
+615 VEKLLNDIEMPLV

-641 DTENLLQISEAF
+641 DTENLKQISDEF
-653 GVEIHKIEE
+653 GRQIQQVEER
-662 EIYNAAGMPFNIA
+662 IYEAAGMPFNIA

-715 HPIIQL
+715 HPIIQM

-775 VRTEKGR
+775 VRTAQGR
-782 EIRRAFV
+782 EIRKAFV
-789 PRSPQYTLLAADYSQ
+789 PRSEHYTLLAADYSQ

-817 AMMADFN
+817 AMVADFN

-915 GRRRYLRDINGAN
+915 GRRRYLRDINGSN
-928 SVVRGFAER
+928 SVVRGFDER

-957 GIHEELERLKM
+957 GIHKEMERLQM

-982 DAHLDELDALKAIVQ
+982 DAHLDELDTLKAIVN

-1007 VPVVVEMNTGANWL
+1007 VPVIVEMNTGANWL

>member
-1 MSVYFVTSNYSFSG
+1 
-15 AKVRLFLKNAS
+15 
-26 IFDFLAFWR
+26 
-35 RNHPSSSYSS
+35 
-45 YLYTFKTNPMETT
+45 METT

-81 PRLNSKGVNTSA
+81 PRMNSKGLNTSA

-116 FDVAGTA
+116 FDVSGTA

-140 DDLRDAIPYIIRLI
+140 DDLRDSIPYIIRLI
-154 EGFNIPVYGVEGYEA
+154 EAFNIPVYGVEGYEA
-169 DDVIGTLAKKAE
+169 DDVIGTLSKKAE
-181 QQGFLTYMMT
+181 QQGFITYMMT

-263 LVGKYG
+263 LVQKYG

-276 HADELKGKQKENVV
+276 HADELKGKQKENVI
-290 NFAEQGLMSKSLATI
+290 NFAEQGLMSKALATI
-305 NLEVPVEFNEEEL
+305 NLEVPVEFSEEEL

-324 VPMLMA
+324 VPALMA
-330 LFEELEFRTFAKRF
+330 LFEELEFKTFAKRF
-344 LEDYKTKQSTL
+344 LEDYKKTHGDVQQAEIPTPK
-355 DGPST
+355 PS
-360 LRQAQGSGTLASPS
+360 AP
-374 LRGTKQSREVTEGS
+374 
-388 QQNDLF
+388 NLF
-394 STEATSPSGQFD
+394 STTPPSSEFD
-406 LFNQGDNSGLLEFSD
+406 LFHQGDNSGLLEFSD

-428 AHNYQLV
+428 PHDYKLV
-435 ESDADIQALVGLL
+435 ENDADIKSLVDLL
-448 SKQKQFVFDTETTNI
+448 CKQKQIVFDTETTNI

-471 GLSFAIKAHEAWYLS
+471 GLSFSIKAHEAWYLS
-486 MPADQE
+486 MPAERE

-506 DESILKIGQNLK
+506 NEGIQKIGQNLK

-533 KLFDTMLAHYLLEP
+533 PMFDTMLAHYLLEP

-560 LNYITI
+560 LNYLTI

-576 QQKTMREVPVNLV
+576 QQKTMREVPVEQV

-602 LYEKLLPLLKENG
+602 LYEKLMPLLKENG

-628 PVLSRMEANGVRI
+628 PVLSRMEANGVKI
-641 DTENLLQISEAF
+641 DTENLQQISEEF
-653 GVEIHKIEE
+653 GKEIRKIEE
-662 EIYNAAGMPFNIA
+662 QIYEAAGTPFNIA

-682 VLFEKLRIDEK
+682 ILFEKLKIDEK

-715 HPIIQL
+715 HPIIQM

-789 PRSPQYTLLAADYSQ
+789 PRSETYTLLAADYSQ

-817 AMMADFN
+817 AMVNDFN

-834 AKVFHVPMDQVT
+834 AKVFHVPMEQVT

-957 GIHEELERLKM
+957 GIHQELERLKM

-982 DAHLDELDALKAIVQ
+982 DAHLDELDTLKAIVQ

-1007 VPVVVEMNTGANWL
+1007 VPVVVEMNTGNNWL

>member
-1 MSVYFVTSNYSFSG
+1 M
-15 AKVRLFLKNAS
+15 
-26 IFDFLAFWR
+26 
-35 RNHPSSSYSS
+35 
-45 YLYTFKTNPMETT
+45 

-72 RAFFAMSKN
+72 RAFFALNKN
-81 PRLNSKGVNTSA
+81 PRINSKGLNTSA
-93 VMGFLNSLY
+93 IMGFLNSLY
-102 EILQK
+102 EILK
-107 EKPSHIGVA
+107 NEKPTHIGVA

-140 DDLRDAIPYIIRLI
+140 DDLRESIPYIIRLI
-154 EGFNIPVYGVEGYEA
+154 EAFNIAIYGVEGYEA
-169 DDVIGTLAKKAE
+169 DDVIGTLSKKAE
-181 QQGFLTYMMT
+181 QEGFTTYMMT
-191 PDKDFGQLVTDKILL
+191 PDKDFGQLVTDKVLL
-206 YKPAKFGEPAQVWG
+206 YKPAKFSEPAQVWG

-230 QEPKQLI
+230 KEPKQLI

-250 PGIPGIGEKTAAQ
+250 PGIPGIGEKTAAA
-263 LVGKYG
+263 LVSQYG

-276 HADELKGKQKENVV
+276 HADELKGKQKENVI
-290 NFAEQGLMSKSLATI
+290 NYAEQGLMSKALATI

-318 KAKEPD
+318 RMKEPD
-324 VPMLMA
+324 LPSLMA

-344 LEDYKTKQSTL
+344 MDDYKKT
-355 DGPST
+355 
-360 LRQAQGSGTLASPS
+360 QAGAAPS
-374 LRGTKQSREVTEGS
+374 LQETKPSIETGGTQIT
-388 QQNDLF
+388 
-394 STEATSPSGQFD
+394 FD
-406 LFNQGDNSGLLEFSD
+406 LFNQDGATDNLVPFSD
-421 KDSAKTV
+421 KDSAKTLKHDYRLLETE
-428 AHNYQLV
+428 ADIKALV
-435 ESDADIQALVGLL
+435 ERLM
-448 SKQKQFVFDTETTNI
+448 KEKQFVFDSETTNI

-471 GLSFAIKAHEAWYLS
+471 GLSFAIKAHEAWYLP
-486 MPADQE
+486 MPANRED
-492 ECQKK
+492 CQKK

-506 DESILKIGQNLK
+506 DEGILKIGQNLK
-518 YDISMLA
+518 YDISMLS

-576 QQKTMREVPVNLV
+576 QQKTMREVPIELV

-628 PVLSRMEANGVRI
+628 PVLSRMEANGVKI
-641 DTENLLQISEAF
+641 DTENLQQISEAF
-653 GVEIHKIEE
+653 GAEIHKIEE
-662 EIYNAAGMPFNIA
+662 EIYALAGTPFNIA

-682 VLFEKLRIDEK
+682 VLFERLHVDEK

-706 DVLQKLSHK
+706 EVLQKLLHK
-715 HPIIQL
+715 HAIIQK
-721 ILDYRSFTKLKSTY
+721 ILDYRSLTKLKSTY

-775 VRTEKGR
+775 VRTAQGR

-789 PRSPQYTLLAADYSQ
+789 PRSEAYTLLAADYSQ

-812 LSQDP
+812 LSGDP
-817 AMMADFN
+817 AMVNDFN
-824 LGHDIHAATA
+824 MGHDIHAATA

-900 SIALARE
+900 SIALAKE
-907 RGYAETIL
+907 RGYAETTL
-915 GRRRYLRDINGAN
+915 GRRRYLRDINSSN

-957 GIHEELERLKM
+957 GIHEEMERLQM

-982 DAHLDELDALKAIVQ
+982 DAHLDELEALKTLVQ

-1007 VPVVVEMNTGANWL
+1007 VPVIVEMNTGANWL